1 MLEYRCKRSKW
12 SNLYFGSTILPD
24 DPGKRTM
31 RSKIYFGGKILLDY
45 GAFVRI
51 VRGISGGGI
60 IVRVVREIWRM
71 RAIVR
76 IVRGISGGTAMAA

>member
-1 MLEYRCKRSKW
+1 ML
-12 SNLYFGSTILPD
+12 D

-60 IVRVVREIWRM
+60 IVRVVREI
-71 RAIVR
+71 
-76 IVRGISGGTAMAA
+76 